1 MTLPESSFGRGF
13 RAVSVLLVVAA
24 LVVLGVTGVAGRT
37 GAQSTGDAKAEEP
50 AQPRIH
56 LSGVAR
62 FLGTNELAKRHV
74 MYALWE
80 ESGTWRRGRLV
91 TDDQGK
97 YSLGVPAGATVRIF
111 STGEWLVPPSW
122 SRVRLTEQGEGVPN
136 TATHDLW
143 LRSHKPIEVT
153 GQVTLPNGGNVSGAQ
168 VVLAPLDLMPDGSL
182 LPVSPPFQFNL
193 GSSGT
198 WKVDIPAGIYDAW
211 ALWSDRDTDDWSR
224 YYAQARRVEVYQKR
238 SIDLAMRQQGR
249 IRGKVL
255 DASSEDAPAEATVE
269 LFTHAYL
276 RQLKM
281 FTGDAT
287 DSGGELPPGVFEDQL
302 STIDSSDFTIVVCP
316 AAGRDAVLVVPGMSM
331 ERFSKAPVL
340 RLRDA
345 ANGKLTLTYRTKD
358 RAIPLNLSIQV
369 QPLGEVAAPMF
380 VRHHLSLVAE
390 AGEDGVMTFW
400 GLPKGRYAMYAQE
413 GGVVLGEIDVTG
425 GIQSAT
431 VELDAP
437 FATGKITYPD
447 GTPCT
452 NASVWVMVPQKE
464 GRERVVSYRAFE
476 NIHLKNG
483 GKYYAP
489 LFFADG
495 DCEIVFAAAAGNGE
509 VGWGDT
515 PDTLPFITD
524 PIKLSPSGK
533 GAIDLDVKLKPRQ

>member
-1 MTLPESSFGRGF
+1 ML
-13 RAVSVLLVVAA
+13 AVAA
-24 LVVLGVTGVAGRT
+24 LVVLGATGGAVAQT
-37 GAQSTGDAKAEEP
+37 TGDAKAAEP
-50 AQPRIH
+50 VQSQVQM
-56 LSGVAR
+56 SGVAR
-62 FLGTNELAKRHV
+62 FLGTNELAKGHV

-80 ESGTWRRGRLV
+80 VSGVWRRGRLI
-91 TDDQGK
+91 TDEEGR
-97 YSLGVPAGATVRIF
+97 YSVQVPAGATVRIF

-122 SRVRLTEQGEGVPN
+122 SRVRLAAPAEGTPKA
-136 TATHDLW
+136 ATHDLW
-143 LRSHKPIEVT
+143 LRSHNPIEVS
-153 GQVTLPNGGNVSGAQ
+153 GKLSLPNGGNVSGAQ
-168 VVLAPLDLMPDGSL
+168 VFLAPLDLMPDGSL
-182 LPVSPPFQFNL
+182 LPVSPPFQFNV

-238 SIDLAMRQQGR
+238 SIDLGLREQGR
-249 IRGKVL
+249 IRGTVL
-255 DASSEDAPAEATVE
+255 DASNKDAPAEATVE

-276 RQLKM
+276 RQLRM
-281 FTGDAT
+281 FTGDTT

-302 STIDSSDFTIVVCP
+302 STIDGNDFTIVVCP

-331 ERFSKAPVL
+331 EKFGKSPVL

-380 VRHHLSLVAE
+380 VRHHVSLVAD
-390 AGEDGVMTFW
+390 AGGDGVMTFW
-400 GLPKGRYAMYAQE
+400 GLPRGRYAMYAQE

-425 GIQSAT
+425 GIQAAT

-452 NASVWVMVPQKE
+452 SASVWVMVPQQE

-476 NIHLKNG
+476 NIHLKND
-483 GKYYAP
+483 GKFYAP

-509 VGWGDT
+509 VEWGDT

-524 PIKLSPSGK
+524 PIKLSPAGK
-533 GAIDLDVKLKPRQ
+533 GAIELDVKLKPRQ